1 MSRILYKIFNNFL
14 LLIYSSKLNII
25 RLKIIIYSYYNLLQF
40 NSNNFNLEVKMII
53 ETMIDNNVL
62 HILFNGELDECT
74 AGYTR
79 DYLDNVIDKTNCNT
93 IILNLKNLNFMDST
107 GIGVLIGRYK
117 KLKNRDLN
125 IFISNPNKTIEK
137 IFNMSGLYEIMPKIS

>member
-1 MSRILYKIFNNFL
+1 
-14 LLIYSSKLNII
+14 
-25 RLKIIIYSYYNLLQF
+25 
-40 NSNNFNLEVKMII
+40 
-53 ETMIDNNVL
+53 MIDNNVL